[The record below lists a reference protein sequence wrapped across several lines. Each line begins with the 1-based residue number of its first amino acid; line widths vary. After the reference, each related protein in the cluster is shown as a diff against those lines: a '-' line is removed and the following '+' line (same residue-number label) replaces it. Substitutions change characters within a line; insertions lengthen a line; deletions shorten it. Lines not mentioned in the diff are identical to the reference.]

1 MNPTLLDALWNEH
14 RSIAVVLHA
23 MEYLVREQRDHGTR
37 INPAVFRA
45 ILYYLDVFP
54 ERMHHP
60 KEEDYLFAAVRRKTS
75 EADAVLDE
83 LRKEHDSGAHS
94 IRDLE
99 QDLLRYEEGGA
110 KEFERFAA
118 AVEQF
123 VAGYRQHM
131 RKEEDGVMPI
141 ARRVLNAQDWAD
153 INRAWA
159 DIEAAFAAHR
169 DPLVGASEERDRAL
183 LFRRIVELAPPPIG
197 IGAPL

>member
-23 MEYLVREQRDHGTR
+23 MEYLVREQRNHGTK

-45 ILYYLDVFP
+45 MLYYLDVFP

-83 LRKEHDSGAHS
+83 LRKEHDSGAHT

-99 QDLLRYEEGGA
+99 QDLLRYEEGGD
-110 KEFERFAA
+110 KEFESFAA
-118 AVEQF
+118 AVEAF

-159 DIEAAFAAHR
+159 ENR
-169 DPLVGASEERDRAL
+169 DPLTGVEGEKEYEQVLD
-183 LFRRIVELAPPPIG
+183 RIVKLAPPPIG
-197 IGAPL
+197 IAR

>member
-23 MEYLVREQRDHGTR
+23 MEYLVREQRNHGTK

-45 ILYYLDVFP
+45 MLYYLDVFP

-83 LRKEHDSGAHS
+83 LRKEHDSGAHT

-99 QDLLRYEEGGA
+99 QDLLRYEEGGD
-110 KEFERFAA
+110 KEFARFAS

-123 VAGYRQHM
+123 VDGYRQHI
-131 RKEEDGVMPI
+131 RKEEEGVMPI

-159 DIEAAFAAHR
+159 ENR
-169 DPLVGASEERDRAL
+169 DPLTGVESEKEYEQVLD
-183 LFRRIVELAPPPIG
+183 RIVKLAPPPIG
-197 IGAPL
+197 IAR

>member
-23 MEYLVREQRDHGTR
+23 MEYLVREQRAHGTKV
-37 INPAVFRA
+37 NPAVFRA
-45 ILYYLDVFP
+45 MLYYLDVFP

-60 KEEDYLFAAVRRKTS
+60 KEEQYLFAAVRRKTS
-75 EADAVLDE
+75 EADAILDE
-83 LRKEHDSGAHS
+83 LRREHDSGAHT

-110 KEFERFAA
+110 REFERFAA

-141 ARRVLNAQDWAD
+141 ARRVLNAQDWDD

-159 DIEAAFAAHR
+159 ENR
-169 DPLVGASEERDRAL
+169 DPLTGVETEKEYEQVLDRII
-183 LFRRIVELAPPPIG
+183 RLAPPPIG
-197 IGAPL
+197 VAR

>member
-1 MNPTLLDALWNEH
+1 MNPSLLDALWNEH

-23 MEYLVREQRDHGTR
+23 MEYLVREQRTHR
-37 INPAVFRA
+37 AKVNPAVFRA
-45 ILYYLDVFP
+45 MLYYLDVFP

-60 KEEDYLFAAVRRKTS
+60 KEEDYLFTAVRRKTS
-75 EADAVLDE
+75 EADAILDE
-83 LRKEHDSGAHS
+83 LRREHDSGAHT

-99 QDLLRYEEGGA
+99 QDLLRYEEGGE
-110 KEFERFAA
+110 KEFEHFAA

-159 DIEAAFAAHR
+159 ENR
-169 DPLVGASEERDRAL
+169 DPLTGVEADKEYEQVLD
-183 LFRRIVELAPPPIG
+183 RIVRLAPPPIG
-197 IGAPL
+197 VAR

>member
-1 MNPTLLDALWNEH
+1 MNHSLLDALWNEH

-23 MEYLVREQRDHGTR
+23 MEYLVREQRKHGTR

-54 ERMHHP
+54 ERLHHP

-75 EADAVLDE
+75 EADAILDE
-83 LRKEHDSGAHS
+83 LRQEHDSGAHA

-99 QDLLRYEEGGA
+99 QDLLRYEEGGD
-110 KEFERFAA
+110 KEFERFAS

-159 DIEAAFAAHR
+159 ENR
-169 DPLVGASEERDRAL
+169 DPLTGVETEKEYEQVLD
-183 LFRRIVELAPPPIG
+183 RIVKLAPPPIG
-197 IGAPL
+197 IAR

>member
-23 MEYLVREQRDHGTR
+23 MEYLVREQRTHGAKV
-37 INPAVFRA
+37 NPAVFRA
-45 ILYYLDVFP
+45 MLYYLDVFP

-83 LRKEHDSGAHS
+83 LRREHDSGAHT

-99 QDLLRYEEGGA
+99 QDLLRYEEGGE

-159 DIEAAFAAHR
+159 ENR
-169 DPLVGASEERDRAL
+169 DPLTGVESEKEYEQVLDRII
-183 LFRRIVELAPPPIG
+183 RLAPPPIG
-197 IGAPL
+197 VAR

>member
-159 DIEAAFAAHR
+159 ENR
-169 DPLVGASEERDRAL
+169 DPLTGVETEKEYEQVLD
-183 LFRRIVELAPPPIG
+183 RIVKLAPPPIG
-197 IGAPL
+197 IAR

>member
-23 MEYLVREQRDHGTR
+23 MEYLVREQRSRGTK

-45 ILYYLDVFP
+45 MLYYLDVFP

-83 LRKEHDSGAHS
+83 LRKEHDSGAHT

-99 QDLLRYEEGGA
+99 QDLLRYEEGGD
-110 KEFERFAA
+110 KEFESFAA
-118 AVEQF
+118 AVEAF

-159 DIEAAFAAHR
+159 ENR
-169 DPLVGASEERDRAL
+169 DPLTGVESEKEYEQVLD
-183 LFRRIVELAPPPIG
+183 RIVKLAPPPIG
-197 IGAPL
+197 IAR

>member
-23 MEYLVREQRDHGTR
+23 MEYLVREQRNHGTK

-45 ILYYLDVFP
+45 MLYYLDVFP

-83 LRKEHDSGAHS
+83 LRKEHDSGAHT

-99 QDLLRYEEGGA
+99 QDLLRYEEGGD
-110 KEFERFAA
+110 KEFESFAA
-118 AVEQF
+118 AVEAF

-131 RKEEDGVMPI
+131 RKEEDGVMPV

-159 DIEAAFAAHR
+159 ENR
-169 DPLVGASEERDRAL
+169 DPLTGVESEKEYEQVLD
-183 LFRRIVELAPPPIG
+183 RIVKLAPPPIG
-197 IGAPL
+197 IAR

>member
-1 MNPTLLDALWNEH
+1 MLPTLLDALWNEH

-23 MEYLVREQRDHGTR
+23 MEYLVREQRKHGTR

-54 ERMHHP
+54 ERLHHP

-75 EADAVLDE
+75 EADAILDE
-83 LRKEHDSGAHS
+83 LRQEHDSGAHA

-99 QDLLRYEEGGA
+99 QDLLRYEEGGD
-110 KEFERFAA
+110 KEFERFAS

-159 DIEAAFAAHR
+159 ENR
-169 DPLVGASEERDRAL
+169 DPLTGVETEKEYEQVLD
-183 LFRRIVELAPPPIG
+183 RIVKLAPPPIG
-197 IGAPL
+197 IAR

>member
-1 MNPTLLDALWNEH
+1 MNPSLLDALWNEH
-14 RSIAVVLHA
+14 RSISVVLHA
-23 MEYLVREQRDHGTR
+23 MEYLVREQRNHKKK

-45 ILYYLDVFP
+45 MLYYLDVFP

-60 KEEDYLFAAVRRKTS
+60 KEEQYLFAAVRRKTS
-75 EADAVLDE
+75 EADATLDE
-83 LRKEHDSGAHS
+83 LRQEHDRGAHS

-99 QDLLRYEEGGA
+99 QDLLRYEEGGD
-110 KEFERFAA
+110 KEFERFAS
-118 AVEQF
+118 AVEAF

-159 DIEAAFAAHR
+159 EHR
-169 DPLVGASEERDRAL
+169 DPLTGVESEKEYEQVLDR
-183 LFRRIVELAPPPIG
+183 IIKLAPPPIG
-197 IGAPL
+197 VAR

>member
-23 MEYLVREQRDHGTR
+23 MEYLVREQRNHGTK

-75 EADAVLDE
+75 EADAILDE
-83 LRKEHDSGAHS
+83 LRKEHDSGAHT

-99 QDLLRYEEGGA
+99 QDLLRYEEGGDR
-110 KEFERFAA
+110 EFERFAA
-118 AVEQF
+118 AVEAF

-159 DIEAAFAAHR
+159 ENR
-169 DPLVGASEERDRAL
+169 DPLTGVETEKEYEQVLD
-183 LFRRIVELAPPPIG
+183 RIVKLAPPPIG
-197 IGAPL
+197 IAR

>member
-23 MEYLVREQRDHGTR
+23 MEYLVREQRNHGTR

-123 VAGYRQHM
+123 VIGYRQHM

-159 DIEAAFAAHR
+159 ENR
-169 DPLVGASEERDRAL
+169 DPLTGVETEKEYEQVLD
-183 LFRRIVELAPPPIG
+183 RIVKLAPPPIG
-197 IGAPL
+197 IAR

>member
-23 MEYLVREQRDHGTR
+23 MEYLVREQRNHGTK

-45 ILYYLDVFP
+45 MLYYLDVFP

-83 LRKEHDSGAHS
+83 LRKEHDSGAHT

-99 QDLLRYEEGGA
+99 QDLLRYEEGGD
-110 KEFERFAA
+110 KEFESFAA
-118 AVEQF
+118 AVEAF

-159 DIEAAFAAHR
+159 ENR
-169 DPLVGASEERDRAL
+169 DPLTGVESEKEYEQVLD
-183 LFRRIVELAPPPIG
+183 RIVKLAPPPIG
-197 IGAPL
+197 IAR

>member
-14 RSIAVVLHA
+14 LSIAVVLHA
-23 MEYLVREQRDHGTR
+23 MEYLVREQRAHGTKV
-37 INPAVFRA
+37 NPAVFRA
-45 ILYYLDVFP
+45 MLYYLDVFP

-60 KEEDYLFAAVRRKTS
+60 KEEQYLFAAVRRKTS
-75 EADAVLDE
+75 EADAILDE
-83 LRKEHDSGAHS
+83 LRREHDSGAHT

-99 QDLLRYEEGGA
+99 QDLLRYEEGGE
-110 KEFERFAA
+110 KEFARFAA

-159 DIEAAFAAHR
+159 ENR
-169 DPLVGASEERDRAL
+169 DPLTGVETEKEYEQVLD
-183 LFRRIVELAPPPIG
+183 RIVKLAPPPIG
-197 IGAPL
+197 IAR

>member
-23 MEYLVREQRDHGTR
+23 MEYLVREQRAHGTKV
-37 INPAVFRA
+37 NPAVFRA
-45 ILYYLDVFP
+45 MLYYLDVFP

-60 KEEDYLFAAVRRKTS
+60 KEEQYLFAAVRRKTS
-75 EADAVLDE
+75 EADAILDE
-83 LRKEHDSGAHS
+83 LRREHDSGAHT

-110 KEFERFAA
+110 REFERFAA

-159 DIEAAFAAHR
+159 ENR
-169 DPLVGASEERDRAL
+169 DPLTGVETEKEYEQVLD
-183 LFRRIVELAPPPIG
+183 RIVKLAPPPIG
-197 IGAPL
+197 IAR

>member
-1 MNPTLLDALWNEH
+1 MNHSLLDALWNEH

-23 MEYLVREQRDHGTR
+23 MEYLVREQRKHGTR

-75 EADAVLDE
+75 EADAILDE
-83 LRKEHDSGAHS
+83 LRQEHDSGAHT

-99 QDLLRYEEGGA
+99 QDLLRYEEGGDR
-110 KEFERFAA
+110 EFEPFAS

-159 DIEAAFAAHR
+159 ENR
-169 DPLVGASEERDRAL
+169 DPLTGVETEKEYEQVLD
-183 LFRRIVELAPPPIG
+183 RIVKLAPPPIG
-197 IGAPL
+197 IAR